1 MIGKISGTGSYVP
14 SRYLDNHDLSQI
26 VDTSDEWIR
35 ERTGIIRRHIVEA
48 DTTVSMAAQAAEKA
62 LESAKMLPEEIDL
75 LIVSTISSNV
85 ILPCT
90 ACEVQKQIHAV
101 HATCFDLNA
110 ACTGFLFAY
119 NTAQAYIAS
128 GMYQNV
134 LVIGAESLSNLVD
147 WKDRSTCILFGDGA
161 GAVVLRVEEG
171 ESYQMVTHSDGSKG
185 EALTCDTGSF
195 MKMDGQEVFKFA
207 ARQVPACITEV
218 VEHNHLMVEDIDYFI
233 LHQANRRIV
242 DESAGVWKY
251 IFCQY
256 SIIVGRDESGRQTK
270 ERAKACPGWIWS
282 RPLVGSKLVRV
293 VISLWD
299 YIKTESKIS
308 EIKGEKKMLE
318 KVKEIVADSLGA
330 DVETLTEATSFKED
344 LGADSLDLFEMVMA
358 FEEEFEKEI
367 PSEDLE
373 QLTTIGAVVAYL
385 EK

>member
-119 NTAQAYIAS
+119 NTAQVYIAS
-128 GMYQNV
+128 GMYKNV
-134 LVIGAESLSNLVD
+134 LVIGAESLSSLVD

-161 GAVVLRVEEG
+161 GAVVLRAEEG
-171 ESYQMVTHSDGSKG
+171 ESYHMVTHSDGSKG

-207 ARQVPACITEV
+207 VRQVPACIAEV
-218 VEHNHLMVEDIDYFI
+218 MEHNHLMVEDIDYFI

-242 DESAGVWKY
+242 EAVAKRMKVELTKFPMNLQEYGNTSSASIPLLLDEMNRE
-251 IFCQY
+251 
-256 SIIVGRDESGRQTK
+256 GRLKKGQ
-270 ERAKACPGWIWS
+270 
-282 RPLVGSKLVRV
+282 KLVLAGFGAGLSWGA
-293 VISLWD
+293 SL
-299 YIKTESKIS
+299 
-308 EIKGEKKMLE
+308 LE
-318 KVKEIVADSLGA
+318 W
-330 DVETLTEATSFKED
+330 
-344 LGADSLDLFEMVMA
+344 
-358 FEEEFEKEI
+358 
-367 PSEDLE
+367 
-373 QLTTIGAVVAYL
+373 
-385 EK
+385 